1 MIYYYLNNDKLK
13 AMFATAGGKRVSVNS
28 FFDMDFP
35 SEFLNDPSA
44 TNVDLQLTEAMLDMI
59 RKNDIKAKSAKF
71 VLENNKIPFR
81 EMILPYAKPSILY
94 PIISA
99 ELFTDKK
106 LAESHTVDFV
116 EIDRNIEDEDEEM
129 QEAAL
134 NTTEEGEEVAEEKD
148 EKKKKKSKKAR
159 LMITYVDNL
168 IIENLKKCCREVGMK
183 LTAIDISQ
191 SALSKLVDF
200 MREDLPQYF
209 VLVDYRM
216 TTITSYLFADYK
228 HVFSLSKPIY
238 SMPNENYANEM
249 AFFINDFSS
258 IVSEAIQFFLSK
270 YTDFKFDDVFVTGDL
285 ERFQSV
291 ESDLYGFMGLN
302 VKMLPVPE
310 SVTGVEQL
318 DFNALTPLIGT
329 MLK

>member
-13 AMFATAGGKRVSVNS
+13 AMFATAGGKRITVKE
-28 FFDMDFP
+28 FYDMDFP

-44 TNVDLQLTEAMLDMI
+44 TNIDLQLTEAMLDMI
-59 RKNDIKAKSAKF
+59 RKNDIKSKAAKF

-116 EIDRNIEDEDEEM
+116 EIDRNIEDPDEEM

-134 NTTEEGEEVAEEKD
+134 NSPEEGEEEQEEKS
-148 EKKKKKSKKAR
+148 EKKKKAKKAR
-159 LMITYVDNL
+159 LMITYIDNL
-168 IIENLKKCCREVGMK
+168 VIENLKKCCREVGMK

-200 MREDLPQYF
+200 MKEDLPQYF

-228 HVFSLSKPIY
+228 HVFSLSTPIY
-238 SMPNENYANEM
+238 SMPTKTM
-249 AFFINDFSS
+249 RTKWRFSS
-258 IVSEAIQFFLSK
+258 TTFPAS
-270 YTDFKFDDVFVTGDL
+270 
-285 ERFQSV
+285 
-291 ESDLYGFMGLN
+291 
-302 VKMLPVPE
+302 
-310 SVTGVEQL
+310 
-318 DFNALTPLIGT
+318 
-329 MLK
+329 

>member
-13 AMFATAGGKRVSVNS
+13 AMFATAGGKRITVKE
-28 FFDMDFP
+28 FYDMDFP

-44 TNVDLQLTEAMLDMI
+44 TNIDLQLTEAMLDMI
-59 RKNDIKAKSAKF
+59 RKNDIKSKAAKF

-116 EIDRNIEDEDEEM
+116 EIDRNIEDPDEEM

-134 NTTEEGEEVAEEKD
+134 NSPEEGEEEQEEKS
-148 EKKKKKSKKAR
+148 EKKKKAKKAR
-159 LMITYVDNL
+159 LMITYIDNL
-168 IIENLKKCCREVGMK
+168 VIENLKKCCREVGMK
-183 LTAIDISQ
+183 LTAI
-191 SALSKLVDF
+191 
-200 MREDLPQYF
+200 
-209 VLVDYRM
+209 
-216 TTITSYLFADYK
+216 
-228 HVFSLSKPIY
+228 IY

-249 AFFINDFSS
+249 AFFINDFSG
-258 IVSEAIQFFLSK
+258 IVSEAIQFFRSK
-270 YTDFKFDDVFVTGDL
+270 YTDYKFDDVFITGDL
-285 ERFQSV
+285 DRFQSV

-310 SVTGVEQL
+310 SVSGVEQL
-318 DFNALTPLIGT
+318 DFNALAPLIGT

>member
-13 AMFATAGGKRVSVNS
+13 AMFATAGGKRITVKE
-28 FFDMDFP
+28 FYDMDFP

-44 TNVDLQLTEAMLDMI
+44 TNIDLQLTEAMLDMI
-59 RKNDIKAKSAKF
+59 RKNDIKSKAAKF

-116 EIDRNIEDEDEEM
+116 EIDRNIEDPDEEM

-134 NTTEEGEEVAEEKD
+134 NSPEEGEEEQEEKS
-148 EKKKKKSKKAR
+148 EKKKKAKKAR
-159 LMITYVDNL
+159 LMITYIDNL
-168 IIENLKKCCREVGMK
+168 VIENLKKCCREVGMK

-200 MREDLPQYF
+200 MKEDLPQYF

-216 TTITSYLFADYK
+216 TSITSYLFADYK

-249 AFFINDFSS
+249 AFFINDFSG
-258 IVSEAIQFFLSK
+258 IVSEAIQFFCSK
-270 YTDFKFDDVFVTGDL
+270 YTDYKFDDVFITGDL
-285 ERFQSV
+285 DRFQSV

-302 VKMLPVPE
+302 VKMFPVPE
-310 SVTGVEQL
+310 SVSGVEQL
-318 DFNALTPLIGT
+318 DFNALAPLIGT

>member
-13 AMFATAGGKRVSVNS
+13 AMFATAGGKRITVKE
-28 FFDMDFP
+28 FYDMDFP

-44 TNVDLQLTEAMLDMI
+44 TNIDLQLTEAMLDMI
-59 RKNDIKAKSAKF
+59 RKNDIKSKAAKF

-116 EIDRNIEDEDEEM
+116 EIDRNIEDPDEEM

-134 NTTEEGEEVAEEKD
+134 NSPEEGEEEQEEKS
-148 EKKKKKSKKAR
+148 EKKKKAKKAR
-159 LMITYVDNL
+159 LMITYIDNL
-168 IIENLKKCCREVGMK
+168 VIENLKKCCREVGMK

-191 SALSKLVDF
+191 SALSK
-200 MREDLPQYF
+200 
-209 VLVDYRM
+209 
-216 TTITSYLFADYK
+216 
-228 HVFSLSKPIY
+228 PIY

-249 AFFINDFSS
+249 AFFINDFSG
-258 IVSEAIQFFLSK
+258 IVSEAIQFFRSK
-270 YTDFKFDDVFVTGDL
+270 YTDYKFDDVFITGDL
-285 ERFQSV
+285 DRFQSV

-310 SVTGVEQL
+310 SVSGVEQL
-318 DFNALTPLIGT
+318 DFNALSPLIGT

>member
-1 MIYYYLNNDKLK
+1 
-13 AMFATAGGKRVSVNS
+13 
-28 FFDMDFP
+28 
-35 SEFLNDPSA
+35 
-44 TNVDLQLTEAMLDMI
+44 
-59 RKNDIKAKSAKF
+59 
-71 VLENNKIPFR
+71 
-81 EMILPYAKPSILY
+81 MILPYAKPSILY

-116 EIDRNIEDEDEEM
+116 EIDRNIEDPDEEM

-134 NTTEEGEEVAEEKD
+134 NSPEEGEEEQEEKN
-148 EKKKKKSKKAR
+148 EKKKKAKKAR
-159 LMITYVDNL
+159 LMITYIDNL
-168 IIENLKKCCREVGMK
+168 VIENLKKCCREVGMK

-200 MREDLPQYF
+200 MKEDLPQYF

-216 TTITSYLFADYK
+216 TSITSYLFADYK

-249 AFFINDFSS
+249 AFFINDFSG
-258 IVSEAIQFFLSK
+258 IVSEAIQFFRSK
-270 YTDFKFDDVFVTGDL
+270 YTDYKFDDVFITGDL
-285 ERFQSV
+285 DRFQSV

-310 SVTGVEQL
+310 SVSGVEQL
-318 DFNALTPLIGT
+318 DFNALAPLIGT